1 MRSATPPPECWLIKI
16 YPTGC
21 TCFNTQV
28 GDMRRASEELK
39 HSSECEQRD

>member
-1 MRSATPPPECWLIKI
+1 MRSATLPPECWLIEI

-21 TCFNTQV
+21 TCVNTQI
-28 GDMRRASEELK
+28 GGMRRASEELK

>member
-1 MRSATPPPECWLIKI
+1 MRSATLPPEYWLINI

-28 GDMRRASEELK
+28 GDMRLASEELK
-39 HSSECEQRD
+39 HACEYEQRD